1 VYVGGSEKREAVAEK
16 QEQLRQLR
24 SSEQMG
30 AAPKLNFTA
39 LRAAAKQ
46 ELAKLQAISASF
58 KKPSLGKSLDIDRV
72 V

>member
-1 VYVGGSEKREAVAEK
+1 MYVGGSEKREAVAEK